1 MCLVV
6 IAHRVHAGLPL
17 LIAGNRDEFHARP
30 TQDARWWPDQ
40 PNILGGR
47 DLQAGGTWLAVH
59 RNGRFATV
67 TNFRDAEPSVGNL
80 SSRGELVTGFLQSS
94 DSPIDYI
101 SAIDGERYG
110 GFNLL
115 VGNRRELA
123 YLSNRDGDCRVLSPG
138 IYGVA
143 NATLDT
149 PWAKVE
155 RSKSALS
162 TMIDSDNVNETTLMR
177 MLGDRKRARV
187 KEVDASRLPFEKA
200 HALTAPFVVLPD
212 YGTRSSTV
220 VIGDSGGRVIL
231 IEKRFK
237 PNGDS
242 SGQSDYRFRI
252 DQAAS

>member
-1 MCLVV
+1 VCLVV
-6 IAHRVHAGLPL
+6 IAHRVHASFPL

-30 TQDARWWPDQ
+30 TQDARWWPDR
-40 PNILGGR
+40 PEILGGR
-47 DLQAGGTWLAVH
+47 DLQAGGAWLAVH

-80 SSRGELVTGFLQSS
+80 SSRGELVTGFLQS
-94 DSPIDYI
+94 DNPPIDYV

-115 VGNRRELA
+115 VGNGRELA
-123 YLSNRDGDCRVLSPG
+123 YLSNRNGAHRVLPPG
-138 IYGVA
+138 VYGVA

-155 RSKSALS
+155 RSKSLLRSIIEA
-162 TMIDSDNVNETTLMR
+162 DNVNETTLMR
-177 MLGDRKRARV
+177 MLDDRKPARV
-187 KEVDASRLPFEKA
+187 EEVDASRLPFDKA

-220 VIGDSGGRVIL
+220 VIGDNSGQVTL
-231 IEKRFK
+231 TEKRFK
-237 PNGDS
+237 PNGET

-252 DQAAS
+252 DQPAS